1 MPGGFGFPSSYR
13 SAEICCFTPRIKTH
27 ASTTV
32 RFWIYIGR
40 GWVPLGGGRP
50 PPPGSPSPLPA
61 RGPPASPP
69 PPRSGGGGPEGVA
82 RGFSGKTA
90 RVAGG
95 LAGWLA
101 GGGTPGGGVRDATA
115 GVRPRE
121 REAQWVGRSR
131 LRVRELIPPA
141 ALFRGPLSVLSL
153 RLSPPGVSVRPSVRL
168 SVRRS
173 SGCFWGVPRCR
184 CSLRDPLGGA
194 GAQRGGFSGNRKRAS
209 AGAALKKLQHRRAWG
224 ATVVQTWVQ
233 VWLGGAGAGAA
244 RGWPALAGGLVE
256 ARVRGARGVCLRKG
270 GCEGADRKV
279 GERGLA
285 LSLSLSGLSLA
296 LSPAGGAPC
305 TSPWERSVG
314 LLSSVRPSLIL
325 ILFHPPSPAPVGC
338 GADPASLTAAP
349 ERPLLGGLPIVSGL
363 EGVW

>member
-168 SVRRS
+168 SVCPSLERLLLGGAPLPLLSPRSVRGCGGSTGWVLWQQKKGVSWCGSKKAAAPEGVGRDCRSDLGAGVAGWSRSGRSEGLAGAGRRAGRGPGA
-173 SGCFWGVPRCR
+173 GCAWGVP
-184 CSLRDPLGGA
+184 SEGGVR
-194 GAQRGGFSGNRKRAS
+194 RGGSKSRGKRP
-209 AGAALKKLQHRRAWG
+209 R
-224 ATVVQTWVQ
+224 
-233 VWLGGAGAGAA
+233 
-244 RGWPALAGGLVE
+244 P
-256 ARVRGARGVCLRKG
+256 
-270 GCEGADRKV
+270 
-279 GERGLA
+279 
-285 LSLSLSGLSLA
+285 LSLSLRFVFSAVPCRWCALHLA
-296 LSPAGGAPC
+296 LGAICRVAVVGSTLADSDSVSSALPCPRRVRRRPRVTYSGTRKASAGG
-305 TSPWERSVG
+305 
-314 LLSSVRPSLIL
+314 
-325 ILFHPPSPAPVGC
+325 PADC
-338 GADPASLTAAP
+338 IRA
-349 ERPLLGGLPIVSGL
+349 
-363 EGVW
+363 

>member
-1 MPGGFGFPSSYR
+1 MGASRGGPTPPSG
-13 SAEICCFTPRIKTH
+13 K
-27 ASTTV
+27 
-32 RFWIYIGR
+32 
-40 GWVPLGGGRP
+40 PLP
-50 PPPGSPSPLPA
+50 PPCQ
-61 RGPPASPP
+61 GPPRLAPSAPV
-69 PPRSGGGGPEGVA
+69 RWRGSGGGGTGFFWKNREGGW
-82 RGFSGKTA
+82 R
-90 RVAGG
+90 AGG
-95 LAGWLA
+95 LA
-101 GGGTPGGGVRDATA
+101 GGGTPGGRGTRRQAS
-115 GVRPRE
+115 GPRE

-153 RLSPPGVSVRPSVRL
+153 RLLPPGVSVRPSVCL

-173 SGCFWGVPRCR
+173 SGCFWGRPRCR

-194 GAQRGGFSGNRKRAS
+194 GAQRGGFSGYRRRAP

-224 ATVVQTWVQ
+224 ATVVQTWVQQ

-296 LSPAGGAPC
+296 PSSTGGAPC

-338 GADPASLTAAP
+338 GADPASLTAAL

>member
-1 MPGGFGFPSSYR
+1 M
-13 SAEICCFTPRIKTH
+13 
-27 ASTTV
+27 
-32 RFWIYIGR
+32 
-40 GWVPLGGGRP
+40 
-50 PPPGSPSPLPA
+50 
-61 RGPPASPP
+61 
-69 PPRSGGGGPEGVA
+69 A
-82 RGFSGKTA
+82 RGFSGKN
-90 RVAGG
+90 REGGWRAGG
-95 LAGWLA
+95 LA
-101 GGGTPGGGVRDATA
+101 GGGTPGGGYATRRQA
-115 GVRPRE
+115 SGPRE

-153 RLSPPGVSVRPSVRL
+153 RSPPPGVSVRPSVCL

-173 SGCFWGVPRCR
+173 SGCFWGRPRCR

-194 GAQRGGFSGNRKRAS
+194 GAQRGGFSGYRRRAP

-224 ATVVQTWVQ
+224 ATVVQTWVQQ

-296 LSPAGGAPC
+296 PSSTGGAPC

-338 GADPASLTAAP
+338 SADPASLTAAP

-363 EGVW
+363 EGVQ

>member
-1 MPGGFGFPSSYR
+1 MGR
-13 SAEICCFTPRIKTH
+13 QV
-27 ASTTV
+27 STSGARAYTA
-32 RFWIYIGR
+32 RC
-40 GWVPLGGGRP
+40 PL
-50 PPPGSPSPLPA
+50 PGSVECPVL
-61 RGPPASPP
+61 AS
-69 PPRSGGGGPEGVA
+69 
-82 RGFSGKTA
+82 
-90 RVAGG
+90 
-95 LAGWLA
+95 L
-101 GGGTPGGGVRDATA
+101 
-115 GVRPRE
+115 
-121 REAQWVGRSR
+121 
-131 LRVRELIPPA
+131 
-141 ALFRGPLSVLSL
+141 
-153 RLSPPGVSVRPSVRL
+153 PPGVSVRPSVRL

-338 GADPASLTAAP
+338 GADPASLTAAL

>member
-1 MPGGFGFPSSYR
+1 MSCPCVSS
-13 SAEICCFTPRIKTH
+13 
-27 ASTTV
+27 
-32 RFWIYIGR
+32 
-40 GWVPLGGGRP
+40 PLGCP
-50 PPPGSPSPLPA
+50 
-61 RGPPASPP
+61 
-69 PPRSGGGGPEGVA
+69 
-82 RGFSGKTA
+82 
-90 RVAGG
+90 
-95 LAGWLA
+95 
-101 GGGTPGGGVRDATA
+101 
-115 GVRPRE
+115 
-121 REAQWVGRSR
+121 
-131 LRVRELIPPA
+131 
-141 ALFRGPLSVLSL
+141 
-153 RLSPPGVSVRPSVRL
+153 SVRPSVCPSLERL
-168 SVRRS
+168 LL
-173 SGCFWGVPRCR
+173 GGPCCR

-194 GAQRGGFSGNRKRAS
+194 GAQRGGFSGTRRAS

-233 VWLGGAGAGAA
+233 QVRLGGAGAGAA

-338 GADPASLTAAP
+338 GADPASLTAAL

>member
-1 MPGGFGFPSSYR
+1 M
-13 SAEICCFTPRIKTH
+13 
-27 ASTTV
+27 
-32 RFWIYIGR
+32 
-40 GWVPLGGGRP
+40 PLGGGRP

-82 RGFSGKTA
+82 RGFSGKN
-90 RVAGG
+90 REGGWRAGG
-95 LAGWLA
+95 LAA
-101 GGGTPGGGVRDATA
+101 GTPGGVRDATA
-115 GVRPRE
+115 GVRPPGE
-121 REAQWVGRSR
+121 GGTVGRQVSTSGAR
-131 LRVRELIPPA
+131 AYTARC
-141 ALFRGPLSVLSL
+141 PLPGSVECPVLA
-153 RLSPPGVSVRPSVRL
+153 SPPPWGVRPSVRL
-168 SVRRS
+168 SVCPSLERLLL
-173 SGCFWGVPRCR
+173 GGPCCR

-194 GAQRGGFSGNRKRAS
+194 GAQRGGFSGYRRRAP

-244 RGWPALAGGLVE
+244 RGCWPALAGGLVE

-296 LSPAGGAPC
+296 PSSTGGAPC